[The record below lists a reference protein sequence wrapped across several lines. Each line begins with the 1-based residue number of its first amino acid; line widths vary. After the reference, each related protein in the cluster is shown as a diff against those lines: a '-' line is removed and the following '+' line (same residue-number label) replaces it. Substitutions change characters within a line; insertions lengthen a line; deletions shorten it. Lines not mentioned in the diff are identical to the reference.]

1 MGLGHRIEQKRPWLS
16 ARQKEARLKFAQD
29 HIHRTKEDWRYVEFS
44 DEMGIQ
50 TGANDNRVYVW
61 CYPEEEYK
69 EDCCAATNKS
79 GFKKIKIWG
88 SMRYE
93 SLSNLVI
100 LPEKEGE
107 GKFNAREY
115 VKEMMG
121 GSYSNAGR
129 RAWRGLGTFSLWRME
144 WDIIV
149 VLQRSVVNSIRQM
162 AVGKVGVLELGQ
174 QILLTLIHLRTS
186 GIFYVLML
194 RNGSHSRCG
203 RQI

>member
-1 MGLGHRIEQKRPWLS
+1 M
-16 ARQKEARLKFAQD
+16 
-29 HIHRTKEDWRYVEFS
+29 RYMFNIKVLIS
-44 DEMGIQ
+44 
-50 TGANDNRVYVW
+50 TH
-61 CYPEEEYK
+61 
-69 EDCCAATNKS
+69 KS
-79 GFKKIKIWG
+79 SFKKIKIWG

-121 GSYSNAGR
+121 GSYLNAGR
-129 RAWRGLGTFSLWRME
+129 RAWRSLGTFSLWRME

-149 VLQRSVVNSIRQM
+149 VLQWSIMNSIRQM
-162 AVGKVGVLELGQ
+162 VVGKVGVLGLGQ
-174 QILLTLIHLRTS
+174 QILLTLIHLRIS

-194 RNGSHSRCG
+194 RNGSYSQCG